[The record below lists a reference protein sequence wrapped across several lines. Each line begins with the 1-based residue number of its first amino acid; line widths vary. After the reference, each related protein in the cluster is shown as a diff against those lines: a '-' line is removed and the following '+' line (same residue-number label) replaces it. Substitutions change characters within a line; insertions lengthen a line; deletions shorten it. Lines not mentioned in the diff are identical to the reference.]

1 MPATDSLGEGSLEP
15 RQAMSSASG
24 LTLSFVPFPAPKEMI
39 SDWKAMGR
47 ELQMLVDQEGATSIP
62 LCVTLTARNASTGGQ
77 RVSLRTEGGGHLRAS
92 CSESF

>member
-47 ELQMLVDQEGATSIP
+47 ELQMLVDQEVATSIP
-62 LCVTLTARNASTGGQ
+62 LCVTLTARDASTGQ